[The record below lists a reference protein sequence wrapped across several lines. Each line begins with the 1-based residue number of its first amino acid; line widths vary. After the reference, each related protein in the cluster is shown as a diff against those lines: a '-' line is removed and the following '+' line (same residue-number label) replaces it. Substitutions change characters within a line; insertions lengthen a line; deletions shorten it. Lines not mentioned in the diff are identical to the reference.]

1 MGKFNKKPSSSLND
15 SDTTSSETTFS
26 WQQLMSSFE
35 LLSVE
40 DALKNIMQ
48 QVSFQTHSFSL
59 LLDSIRES
67 I

>member
-26 WQQLMSSFE
+26 WQQLMGSFE

-40 DALKNIMQ
+40 DALKNIKQ